1 MAAAFLFSGR
11 NGVKGRIR
19 DMEKKEMKAG
29 GKQIPGEAAYLL
41 GIPLLALGVLF
52 MVKADFGVSMVVAP
66 AYLVH
71 LRFPLLTFG
80 MAEYLIQALLLL
92 SLAVIRRGFSKAWL
106 FSFITALYY
115 AIVLDGLSFLILPEP
130 AGLPGL
136 RILFFLLGIFIASLG
151 IALLF
156 RTDIPLL
163 VYELFVKEMAG
174 ILGLAVH
181 RFKFLYDMSSLTLAA
196 ILTFLFFGEIRGI
209 GWGTLVAAL
218 GNGWIIGGVGAFLD
232 RRYRILPSKL
242 LPEFFREKP

>member
-1 MAAAFLFSGR
+1 M
-11 NGVKGRIR
+11 
-19 DMEKKEMKAG
+19 DMTEEKKTEGRWKL
-29 GKQIPGEAAYLL
+29 PGEAAYLL

-71 LRFPLLTFG
+71 LRFPVLTFG

-115 AIVLDGLSFLILPEP
+115 ALVLDGLSFLIIPQP
-130 AGLPGL
+130 AGLL
-136 RILFFLLGIFIASLG
+136 AWRIAYFLLGTLIASLG

-174 ILGLAVH
+174 VLGLAVH

-196 ILTFLFFGEIRGI
+196 FLTFLFFGEIRGI
-209 GWGTLVAAL
+209 GWGTLAAAL
-218 GNGWIIGGVGAFLD
+218 GNGWIIGGLGSLLD
-232 RRYRILPSKL
+232 RRFKILPSRL